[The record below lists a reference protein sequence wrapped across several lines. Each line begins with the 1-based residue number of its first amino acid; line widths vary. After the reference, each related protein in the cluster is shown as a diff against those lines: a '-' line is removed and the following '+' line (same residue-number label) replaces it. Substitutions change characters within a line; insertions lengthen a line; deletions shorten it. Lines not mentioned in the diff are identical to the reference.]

1 METETNRDLRLQKIR
16 SDHELATLTKK
27 LENYN
32 VAEVGPIIKL
42 MCVCVCICVTKKLE
56 NYNVAEVGPIIKL
69 MCVCVYMCDKE
80 TGEL

>member
-1 METETNRDLRLQKIR
+1 MCVCV
-16 SDHELATLTKK
+16 TKK

-42 MCVCVCICVTKKLE
+42 MCVCVCI
-56 NYNVAEVGPIIKL
+56 YIYI
-69 MCVCVYMCDKE
+69 CVCVCVCVCDKE